1 MHEFSGDLKHLSARV
16 DALERRVHSLEHP
29 EEAEAEGAA
38 ALRAALAEQQGV
50 PSVEQAV
57 SVLPVLGRALLGIAG
72 AYVLRAV
79 MESGVL
85 PPLPVAGMAVGY
97 IFLWVV
103 WAARAGVRSALAG
116 ALYAITAVLILG
128 PMLWELMLRFGTLS
142 ATESA
147 VVVSVFA
154 AAAGAIAWKQ
164 AHSAAANVLFAALS
178 VMAVSLAVVTHAVL
192 PFVVALLAMALMS
205 KARIRHGEHDWN
217 RMIVAL
223 TVDSGLALLL
233 FIYSAPEGMHAGYPS
248 QSRWA
253 LLWPALALFAMDA
266 ATVGWRAMVEGSY
279 LRGWQVLQVMAAFVL
294 AALSVLTFVPQRGE
308 QILGVGCLALSVILY
323 AASFRMFRRA
333 AEPRNFRVFSAWS
346 GGLLLAGMLWTLPA
360 AWAASGLAIAAVVVV
375 VLGVRLECITL
386 DFHGVVFLVAAT
398 LAVGLPGLVL
408 RAFSETT
415 PSWPGASFLVVTAG
429 ALASYISS
437 RERPGEG
444 WREQSLHLV
453 AAAVAV
459 SGVSALLVQGLI
471 RLIAWAVVVSD
482 AHAALMR
489 TVALCAIALALAYA
503 GARFQRMEATRI
515 AYAAVVLMAAKLFYE
530 DLREGRME
538 FIAGSIFLFALTLI
552 VVPRLGRMRFRH

>member
-1 MHEFSGDLKHLSARV
+1 MYEFSEDLKHLTEHV
-16 DALERRVHSLEHP
+16 DALEKRVHALEHP
-29 EEAEAEGAA
+29 EEAEAERAV
-38 ALRAALAEQQGV
+38 ALRAALAGQQEV

-57 SVLPVLGRALLGIAG
+57 GVLPVLGRALLGIAG
-72 AYVLRAV
+72 AYALRAV
-79 MESGVL
+79 MESGAL
-85 PPLPVAGMAVGY
+85 PPLPVAGLAVAY
-97 IFLWVV
+97 TFLWVV
-103 WAARAGVRSALAG
+103 WAARAGARSALAG
-116 ALYAITAVLILG
+116 SLYAITAVLILG

-142 ATESA
+142 AGESA
-147 VVVSVFA
+147 AVVGLFA

-164 AHSAAANVLFAALS
+164 ARSAAANVLFAALS
-178 VMAVSLAVVTHAVL
+178 VMAVSLAVATHAVL

-223 TVDSGLALLL
+223 AVDSGLALLL
-233 FIYSAPEGMHAGYPS
+233 FIYSAPEGMHAGYPAEN
-248 QSRWA
+248 RWV

-266 ATVGWRAMVEGSY
+266 ATVGWRAMVEGGS
-279 LRGWQVLQVMAAFVL
+279 LRVWQVLQVMVAFVL
-294 AALSVLTFVPQRGE
+294 AAVSVLTFVPQRGE
-308 QILGVGCLALSVILY
+308 QILGAGCLALSMMLY
-323 AASFRMFRRA
+323 AASFRLFRRA

-346 GGLLLAGMLWTLPA
+346 GGLLLAGMVWTLPA

-386 DFHGVVFLVAAT
+386 DFHGVVFLVAAA

-415 PSWPGASFLVVTAG
+415 PSWPGVSFLMVTAG
-429 ALASYISS
+429 ALASYFSS

-444 WREQSLHLV
+444 WREQTLHLV

-459 SGVSALLVQGLI
+459 SGLSALLVQGLI
-471 RLIAWAVVVSD
+471 GAVGRMVVLAD

-489 TVALCAIALALAYA
+489 TLALCTLALGLAYA
-503 GARFQRMEATRI
+503 GARWQRLEATRI
-515 AYAAVVLMAAKLFYE
+515 AYAAVVFMAAKLFYE

-552 VVPRLGRMRFRH
+552 AVPRLGRMRFRH